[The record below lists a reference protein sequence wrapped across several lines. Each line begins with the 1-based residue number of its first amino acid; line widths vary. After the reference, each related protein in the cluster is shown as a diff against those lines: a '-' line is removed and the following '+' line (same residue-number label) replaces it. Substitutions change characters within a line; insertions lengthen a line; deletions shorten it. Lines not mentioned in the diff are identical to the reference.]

1 MSHIAAGAGFVVTC
15 DVMHFLGAIRN
26 FKAQTWKVIG
36 AVLLVGIVAAG
47 IIMTTLAEIH
57 EEIAEQHE
65 MHLDSGI
72 QDEVHEDA
80 TPGLTMVAFA
90 LSWIGSPGVM
100 VPVVPLLAALLWW
113 KQLRH
118 QAIVLLITTG
128 GAEVLSLLLKLHFRR
143 VRPDLP
149 WAFAHEPTFSFP
161 SGHSVFAVVLYG
173 TLLYLGLRHLRR
185 VRERVAVS
193 VAALALILGI
203 GYSRIYL
210 GVHYPSDVAAGY
222 FVGTVWLLAV
232 MAADWYVRRNER
244 VVAE

>member
-1 MSHIAAGAGFVVTC
+1 
-15 DVMHFLGAIRN
+15 MHLLGTIRN

-36 AVLLVGIVAAG
+36 AVLLVGLVAAG
-47 IIMTTLAEIH
+47 ITMSTMAEIH
-57 EEIAEQHE
+57 EEISEPHE
-65 MHLDSGI
+65 MHLDTGF

-80 TPGLTMVAFA
+80 TPGLTRLAFA

-100 VPVVPLLAALLWW
+100 VPVVPVLAALLWW
-113 KQLRH
+113 KRLRH
-118 QAIVLLITTG
+118 QAFVLLITTG
-128 GAEVLSLLLKLHFRR
+128 GASVLSLLLKLHFRR
-143 VRPDLP
+143 VRPALP
-149 WAFAHEPTFSFP
+149 WAFAYEPTFSFP
-161 SGHSVFAVVLYG
+161 SGHSVFAVVFYG
-173 TLLYLGLRHLRR
+173 TLLYLGLRHLRQ

-232 MAADWYVRRNER
+232 MAADWYVRRNET
-244 VVAE
+244 VAAE